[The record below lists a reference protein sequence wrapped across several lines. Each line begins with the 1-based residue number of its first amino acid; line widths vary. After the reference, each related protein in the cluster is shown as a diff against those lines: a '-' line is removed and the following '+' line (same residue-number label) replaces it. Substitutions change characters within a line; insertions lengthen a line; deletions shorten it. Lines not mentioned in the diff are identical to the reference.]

1 MGLLQTPRLHRQRK
15 GRRKTVVVLNR
26 DELADYFE
34 VAHDQVRTALIAA
47 NWSFHE
53 DANGGLWAS
62 AQAAPDNLAVSTQER
77 EQHTEEIVVDETPD

>member
-1 MGLLQTPRLHRQRK
+1 MPRPTGLLKTPRLHRQRK
-15 GRRKTVVVLNR
+15 GRRKTVTVLNR

-34 VAHDQVRTALIAA
+34 VAHDQVKTALIAA

-62 AQAAPDNLAVSTQER
+62 AQAAPANLATRSE
-77 EQHTEEIVVDETPD
+77 EAEEEAEPHT